1 MGLKEGITRAGLF
14 VGWKWTLGV
23 EIMMDKPDGG
33 VDLGHSH
40 EDPVS
45 GC

>member
-1 MGLKEGITRAGLF
+1 MQFCLLDGNGR
-14 VGWKWTLGV
+14 LGV
-23 EIMMDKPDGG
+23 AIMVDKPDGG